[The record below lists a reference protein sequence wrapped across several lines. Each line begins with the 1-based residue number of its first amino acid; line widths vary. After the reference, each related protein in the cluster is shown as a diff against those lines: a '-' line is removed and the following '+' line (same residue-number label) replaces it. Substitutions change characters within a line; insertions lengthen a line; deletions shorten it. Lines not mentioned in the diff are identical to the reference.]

1 MDHIPSLPRSHKG
14 NTELLVWV
22 DLFTGYVIAKASG
35 SRTAQTI
42 AESYEECVFRR
53 FGASEMIRHDR
64 EPGFIDDKVYVQD
77 RDQKDWDEYSERL
90 TFAINTAQDRIRGDT
105 PFYLVHGWD
114 PRSTLEASIP
124 VGSTK
129 RRDRDPRRWRYQIQR
144 HYQQARSQVNQRLR
158 EVIADRADRHNDN
171 VQPHQIQAGSQVWLY
186 LDRVKEGYARKL
198 AHLWH
203 GPFRVVDKIG
213 EHAVRLETGGT
224 EYRLFPVVHV
234 SKLKL
239 VKEYPDRPGARI
251 TVNDS
256 DRVDFDEILLPE
268 DSWTPD
274 LGQDEFEIEKI
285 TDMRS
290 GKSGQDTAGSTVSSG
305 SLARI

>member
-22 DLFTGYVIAKASG
+22 DLFTGYVIAKDSG